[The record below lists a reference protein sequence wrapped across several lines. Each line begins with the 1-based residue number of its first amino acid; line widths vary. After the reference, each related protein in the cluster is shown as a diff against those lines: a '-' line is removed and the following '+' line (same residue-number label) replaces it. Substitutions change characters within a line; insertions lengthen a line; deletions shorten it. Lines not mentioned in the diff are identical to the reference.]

1 MGSGTT
7 ILKHNNRRSK
17 KKLEADPEKYAIF
30 EVAELLGMLVVD
42 IEERM
47 PPDEL
52 IYWFSYFQV
61 KNAKIEKKKK
71 EVEDNQKNNP
81 VVSKR
86 YR

>member
-1 MGSGTT
+1 MGSGATP
-7 ILKHNNRRSK
+7 LKHNNRRSK

-30 EVAELLGMLVVD
+30 EIAEMLGMLVVD

-52 IYWFSYFQV
+52 KYWFSYFQI
-61 KNAKIEKKKK
+61 KNARIEKNLKKK
-71 EVEDNQKNNP
+71 AEEQKNKI

-86 YR
+86 HR

>member
-7 ILKHNNRRSK
+7 TLKHNNRRSK

-30 EVAELLGMLVVD
+30 EIAELLGMLVVD

-52 IYWFSYFQV
+52 IYWFSYFQL
-61 KNAKIEKKKK
+61 KNAKIEKKRKNE
-71 EVEDNQKNNP
+71 EVKHKNNP

-86 YR
+86 FR

>member
-1 MGSGTT
+1 MGSGATPFQ
-7 ILKHNNRRSK
+7 HNNRRSK

-61 KNAKIEKKKK
+61 KNAKIEKKRK
-71 EVEDNQKNNP
+71 EEDGKQKNKT

-86 YR
+86 HR

>member
-1 MGSGTT
+1 MGSGATPFQQ
-7 ILKHNNRRSK
+7 NNRRCK

-61 KNAKIEKKKK
+61 KNAKIEKKRK
-71 EVEDNQKNNP
+71 EEDGKQKNKT

-86 YR
+86 HR

>member
-30 EVAELLGMLVVD
+30 EIAELLGMLVVD

-52 IYWFSYFQV
+52 IYWFSYFQL
-61 KNAKIEKKKK
+61 KNAKIEKKRKN
-71 EVEDNQKNNP
+71 EEDKHKNNP

-86 YR
+86 FR

>member
-1 MGSGTT
+1 
-7 ILKHNNRRSK
+7 
-17 KKLEADPEKYAIF
+17 
-30 EVAELLGMLVVD
+30 MLVVD

-61 KNAKIEKKKK
+61 KNAKIEKKRK
-71 EVEDNQKNNP
+71 EEDGKQKNKT

-86 YR
+86 HR

>member
-7 ILKHNNRRSK
+7 TLKHNNRRSK

-30 EVAELLGMLVVD
+30 EIAELLGMLVVD

-52 IYWFSYFQV
+52 IYWFSYFQI
-61 KNAKIEKKKK
+61 KSAKIEKKRKEDDEKQRNKK
-71 EVEDNQKNNP
+71 